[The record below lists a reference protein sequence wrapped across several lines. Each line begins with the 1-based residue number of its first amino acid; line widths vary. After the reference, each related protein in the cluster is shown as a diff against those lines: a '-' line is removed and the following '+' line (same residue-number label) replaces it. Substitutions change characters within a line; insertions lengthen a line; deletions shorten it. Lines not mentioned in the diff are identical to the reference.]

1 MYGNRCLTVKERE
14 MVKTMYQNGGSP
26 ENIARYFESEESLI
40 YNALPLKYFLKNNEQ
55 KLKSTQSKNS

>member
-26 ENIARYFESEESLI
+26 ENIARYFECEESLI

-55 KLKSTQSKNS
+55 KLKSTQSRNS